1 MIKTGANAQ
10 DERVRPFS
18 IQQQQHSWKE
28 AQGTAACWF
37 INEERGESREDQTKL
52 KLR

>member
-28 AQGTAACWF
+28 AQGTAVTSVRMNGAEGLA
-37 INEERGESREDQTKL
+37 N
-52 KLR
+52 